1 MSSCLHSCVPFYEP
15 DVRNVAVSRKATK
28 QWMLFFLKPQPL
40 ALFVGLG
47 PRAHLKL
54 ANKDRVRIGTHQV
67 WGLKIAI
74 KNFWGMPWRYDV
86 VDWCHDL
93 RWIVWNGM
101 CPCQMFFT
109 FPVPDDEI
117 WADHCSLHAL
127 ITKSSKSY
135 RQLACVFGKQIF
147 TMLYRV
153 VSSHVVSFHIMLFY
167 FMVYHISYGIS
178 HHRRAGAYHYGM
190 FFRIHH
196 LETCMRHPMKPTQLF
211 MTFWCSF
218 QSQKFRFQAS
228 SIGSLAFFWTKN
240 PKRVGQK
247 NRNPSTNLQQ
257 ELPFRRGYRQWMGRM
272 GSGLVKRQIVTQ
284 GNYISG
290 FE

>member
-1 MSSCLHSCVPFYEP
+1 MLSEFVSGRVYACPVCDLWVTVAKGFCWFEKVQISPLTKKLWISKCPRPIDTFHGPVNSLDVKLPLHSCVPFYEP

-67 WGLKIAI
+67 WGLEIAI

-93 RWIVWNGM
+93 RWIVWNGIQLPSFWKWHSLM
-101 CPCQMFFT
+101 QLCPCQMFFT
-109 FPVPDDEI
+109 FPVADDEI
-117 WADHCSLHAL
+117 WADHCSLHAV
-127 ITKSSKSY
+127 IMKSSKSY
-135 RQLACVFGKQIF
+135 RQLVWVFGKQIF

-178 HHRRAGAYHYGM
+178 HHRRAGAYH
-190 FFRIHH
+190 
-196 LETCMRHPMKPTQLF
+196 
-211 MTFWCSF
+211 
-218 QSQKFRFQAS
+218 
-228 SIGSLAFFWTKN
+228 
-240 PKRVGQK
+240 
-247 NRNPSTNLQQ
+247 
-257 ELPFRRGYRQWMGRM
+257 
-272 GSGLVKRQIVTQ
+272 
-284 GNYISG
+284 
-290 FE
+290 